1 MCAVSS
7 AAAGEP
13 EDPTPGEVTAMTL
26 FPGNVRCVSQL
37 RVMVVDDSAAI
48 RESLRSCLAVER
60 DLEIVGDA
68 EDGRKA
74 LELAHRLKPDVL
86 VLDNSMPEMSG
97 VDVARELSRS
107 HPEITIIV

>member
-1 MCAVSS
+1 
-7 AAAGEP
+7 
-13 EDPTPGEVTAMTL
+13 
-26 FPGNVRCVSQL
+26 
-37 RVMVVDDSAAI
+37 
-48 RESLRSCLAVER
+48 
-60 DLEIVGDA
+60 IVGDA

-107 HPEITIIV
+107 HPEITIIVYTSDDTCSRSAIAAGAAAVITKDEPVALLVDSIRTLSKERAAMSTGSALSELGR